1 MSESDSTQSS
11 DNNANTGNNT
21 INSAQTAPRLNQESD
36 NPGQNTHAYFI
47 PLVMAIVISVIIV
60 ATFYSNEFNNLFAGV
75 VTPDHGDELTS
86 PGQEKLLTTAGAI
99 DEFADTAETKANTA
113 SAAANK
119 AADEVAT
126 TVVET
131 AASDSSLIPAETPS
145 SETITVT
152 ALSPGTATLASLD
165 KQLPTSDS
173 QYPNAYPYAPPMAH
187 GLPEDYQNAYNEM
200 MQQRRRSYDGAVQ
213 ARREHLIKM
222 HEYRAAVQKR
232 IHQDRQ
238 DMYKRKQ
245 LIEQENQKRLDTHMN
260 RVEQAEKRSMNRPI

>member
-11 DNNANTGNNT
+11 DKNANTGNSS
-21 INSAQTAPRLNQESD
+21 INSAQTAPCLKKESD

-47 PLVMAIVISVIIV
+47 PLVMVTVISIIIV
-60 ATFYSNEFNNLFAGV
+60 ATFYSNEFNNLIAGV
-75 VTPDHGDELTS
+75 ESPDHGDELTS
-86 PGQEKLLTTAGAI
+86 PVQEKLLIRKSAI
-99 DEFADTAETKANTA
+99 DKFADTAATNANTA
-113 SAAANK
+113 SAAVDN
-119 AADEVAT
+119 AADEAAT

-131 AASDSSLIPAETPS
+131 AASASSFIPAKIPS
-145 SETITVT
+145 SETSAVT

-165 KQLPTSDS
+165 KQVPSSDS
-173 QYPNAYPYAPPMAH
+173 QYRNASPYVPPITYGSPAEH
-187 GLPEDYQNAYNEM
+187 QNAYNEM
-200 MQQRRRSYDGAVQ
+200 MQQRRRSYEGAVQ

-222 HEYRAAVQKR
+222 HEYRTAVQKR

-260 RVEQAEKRSMNRPI
+260 RMEQAVKRSMIRPI